1 MEKIY
6 NFSALRQ
13 NPVLSALDP
22 SACYLIQFA
31 LERENFRVELVYYDS
46 VLELYCA
53 ICFLV
58 SLPPKKAGEEYPPG
72 RFNFGREGFERTA
85 AWIDAMLD
93 SFFTEH
99 VPLAISGIPA
109 LDFDPELRSLLL
121 RHLTNRCY
129 KNGLPLVILP

>member
-1 MEKIY
+1 MKK
-6 NFSALRQ
+6 FHSFAAPQQ

-31 LERENFRVELVYYDS
+31 LENGNFGVELIYYDS
-46 VLELYCA
+46 VLELYCS
-53 ICFLV
+53 ICFIVPFPL
-58 SLPPKKAGEEYPPG
+58 SEIGEECPCAAHLG
-72 RFNFGREGFERTA
+72 KEGFERTA

-109 LDFDPELRSLLL
+109 LDFDPELRSRLL
-121 RHLTNRCY
+121 RHLTDRCY

>member
-1 MEKIY
+1 M
-6 NFSALRQ
+6 
-13 NPVLSALDP
+13 
-22 SACYLIQFA
+22 
-31 LERENFRVELVYYDS
+31 
-46 VLELYCA
+46 YC
-53 ICFLV
+53 IKCGFH
-58 SLPPKKAGEEYPPG
+58 
-72 RFNFGREGFERTA
+72 FGREGFERTA